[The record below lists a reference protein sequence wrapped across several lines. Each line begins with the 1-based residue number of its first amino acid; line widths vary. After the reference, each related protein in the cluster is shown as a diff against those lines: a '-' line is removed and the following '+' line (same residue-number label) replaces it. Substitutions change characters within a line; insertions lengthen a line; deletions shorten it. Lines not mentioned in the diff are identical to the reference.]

1 MSTVIYYLMNSYI
14 ILLLLC
20 LLVYKKWSKN
30 KPITSFLRGN
40 RSGISVKC
48 NLAHDHHHMKP
59 QGY

>member
-1 MSTVIYYLMNSYI
+1 MNSDI
-14 ILLLLC
+14 ILLSLC